1 LKKPFN
7 FDCNTE
13 FLTAQ
18 RCPDEECHDILKL
31 SSPKI
36 SQGEITFK
44 VTYWLDTRDQYKSS

>member
-44 VTYWLDTRDQYKSS
+44 VTYWLDTRDQSKSS